1 MNINRKIDY
10 ILIPMAGQGK
20 RYKKENFRTIKPLI
34 LVDNETI
41 LEKSIKSLPNCN
53 KKIAILK
60 KNIFS
65 NNLVI
70 NKIFM
75 KEKINHFLLNKN
87 TKGQADTIYK
97 LKNNIDPTK
106 NALVHSCDYIMKYS
120 SKKFSKIFLNSDAIV
135 FVYRLKSRIIKDY
148 KSFAYCKINKKS
160 NRVLKIVEK
169 KIISNEPWNDY
180 MAVGTFWF
188 KKIESF
194 FNAHEI
200 ALRKNQKING
210 EFYVANN
217 INNLINLN
225 YKVSF
230 LEVDQWINLGDFFDF
245 NQYLYYKNFFLNN
258 NDLIRC

>member
-10 ILIPMAGQGK
+10 ILIPMAGQGR
-20 RYKKENFRTIKPLI
+20 RYKKENFKTIKPLI

-41 LEKSIKSLPNCN
+41 FEKSIKSLPNCN

-106 NALVHSCDYIMKYS
+106 NALV
-120 SKKFSKIFLNSDAIV
+120 NS
-135 FVYRLKSRIIKDY
+135 
-148 KSFAYCKINKKS
+148 
-160 NRVLKIVEK
+160 
-169 KIISNEPWNDY
+169 
-180 MAVGTFWF
+180 
-188 KKIESF
+188 
-194 FNAHEI
+194 
-200 ALRKNQKING
+200 
-210 EFYVANN
+210 
-217 INNLINLN
+217 
-225 YKVSF
+225 
-230 LEVDQWINLGDFFDF
+230 
-245 NQYLYYKNFFLNN
+245 
-258 NDLIRC
+258 